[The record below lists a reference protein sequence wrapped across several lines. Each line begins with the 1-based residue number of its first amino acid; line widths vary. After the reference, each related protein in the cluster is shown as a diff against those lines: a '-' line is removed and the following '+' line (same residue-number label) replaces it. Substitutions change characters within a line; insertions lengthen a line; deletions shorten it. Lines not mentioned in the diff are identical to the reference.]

1 MSPAAASLAALYAFD
16 AVSGVPGMQLSASL
30 VLFAFVS
37 GDEVCSVVR
46 PLVNAVPLLML
57 LSRSVASCRQLVG
70 NPPKK
75 VEFWSSPGG
84 KISIKEG
91 IDDFGRGLLK
101 VCPGTV
107 EGGW

>member
-1 MSPAAASLAALYAFD
+1 
-16 AVSGVPGMQLSASL
+16 
-30 VLFAFVS
+30 
-37 GDEVCSVVR
+37 
-46 PLVNAVPLLML
+46 ML

-91 IDDFGRGLLK
+91 IDYFGRGLLK
-101 VCPGTV
+101 VGPGPD
-107 EGGW
+107 EGSW